1 MSSAFTKHYARM
13 MDTGMDLKA
22 DLERLSERVRLGQ
35 EQDHNESNTVGNL
48 VLPLIA
54 ALGYDTQD
62 IAEVE
67 REYSVAGGSV
77 DIIVKI
83 NDATAMI
90 FECKRVSTDLDD
102 ANVGRLHGY
111 FGKIPEA
118 SIGILTNGAEY
129 QFFGN
134 RSSTSNEMSMQPFLE
149 IDLGDGVDDEEVDI
163 LRCFSRAMFFEPARA
178 MEDAG
183 YSRNIV
189 SYLRRQMFEE
199 PMDREFISLLAK
211 QSGSNRQRWTDQDRQ
226 DFEPRIKR
234 IELCGNSLTSWLPTK
249 WKAIVILLRRWLGK
263 RSSVIS
269 FEAWLARQRCTET
282 RASNTA
288 PYSWTRVV
296 RAVSGCAGCTSKT
309 PAPYKFNWQTMKT
322 SLFPSTPS
330 TISSVT
336 KTASGKAPLL
346 QLICIAASSLSE

>member
-163 LRCFSRAMFFEPARA
+163 LRCFSRAMFEPARA

-189 SYLRRQMFEE
+189 SYLRRQMFDE
-199 PMDREFISLLAK
+199 PMYREFISLLAK

-234 IELCGNSLTSWLPTK
+234 ALRKFADELVADQMESHSDTSEEM
-249 WKAIVILLRRWLGK
+249 AGQEIIRHILRGM
-263 RSSVIS
+263 
-269 FEAWLARQRCTET
+269 
-282 RASNTA
+282 
-288 PYSWTRVV
+288 
-296 RAVSGCAGCTSKT
+296 AG
-309 PAPYKFNWQTMKT
+309 AAEVHRN
-322 SLFPSTPS
+322 
-330 TISSVT
+330 
-336 KTASGKAPLL
+336 SGKQYCTIQLDQSRKSRKRLCRLYFKNSSAL
-346 QLICIAASSLSE
+346 QIQLADDEDQLVPVNAIYDILRYEDRIRKIAATHLNSS